1 MTYLRVRGLYVITN
15 TCENDSVLN
24 RVEAA
29 LRGGACIVQYRDKS
43 KDDAKRL
50 HQAQAIVALCQEY
63 SALSIINDDIA
74 LAQAVGADGVHV
86 GRDDLALT
94 QARAALPDKLIGV
107 SCYNQIELA
116 LAAQEAGA
124 DYVAFGRFFAS
135 VTKPNAIQADI
146 EILKIAKA
154 RLRIPI
160 IAIGGITSENGRA
173 LVQAGAAALAV
184 IHAVMVQAN
193 VQQAAEE
200 FRPLFSD

>member
-160 IAIGGITSENGRA
+160 IAIGGITSENGSA
-173 LVQAGAAALAV
+173 LVHAGANALAV
-184 IHAVMVQAN
+184 IHAVMGQTN
-193 VQQAAEE
+193 VQQAADE
-200 FRPLFSD
+200 FRPLFPV